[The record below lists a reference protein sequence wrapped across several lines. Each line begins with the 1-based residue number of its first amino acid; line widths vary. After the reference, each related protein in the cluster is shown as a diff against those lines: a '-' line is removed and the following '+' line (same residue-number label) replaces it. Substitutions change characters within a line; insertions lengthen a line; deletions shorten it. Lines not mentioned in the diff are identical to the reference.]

1 MAARKAITGD
11 QSENRARTGRAA
23 AVGVGHAG
31 HRPRGVLCRQRG
43 LAQFAGRRFTAIGQ
57 IEIGTV
63 IAEQRLARYQ
73 PAIGVLGGE
82 PRHFDCTLRQRPQS
96 LGREI
101 AGVDRS
107 GAAAD
112 EDAQTDL
119 LAFGAFDLFQR
130 AEPDA
135 DAFGRG
141 GTGNRIGF
149 IRAHLAREI
158 DEVLAAGKRRVG
170 SDHGR
175 VREWAVMRAR

>member
-1 MAARKAITGD
+1 MAEEKQYQAEESKQVMLDT
-11 QSENRARTGRAA
+11 E
-23 AVGVGHAG
+23 
-31 HRPRGVLCRQRG
+31 GVL
-43 LAQFAGRRFTAIGQ
+43 I
-57 IEIGTV
+57 
-63 IAEQRLARYQ
+63 
-73 PAIGVLGGE
+73 
-82 PRHFDCTLRQRPQS
+82 
-96 LGREI
+96 
-101 AGVDRS
+101 
-107 GAAAD
+107 
-112 EDAQTDL
+112 
-119 LAFGAFDLFQR
+119 DLFQR

>member
-1 MAARKAITGD
+1 MRKPSG
-11 QSENRARTGRAA
+11 
-23 AVGVGHAG
+23 
-31 HRPRGVLCRQRG
+31 RQRG
-43 LAQFAGRRFTAIGQ
+43 LAQIAGRRFTAIGQ
-57 IEIGTV
+57 IEIGAVT
-63 IAEQRLARYQ
+63 AEQRLARHQ
-73 PAIGVLGGE
+73 PAIGVFGGE
-82 PRHFDCTLRQRPQS
+82 PRHFDRALGERPQP
-96 LGREI
+96 LRREI

-107 GAAAD
+107 GAATD
-112 EDAQTDL
+112 EDAQADL
-119 LAFGAFDLFQR
+119 LAFGPFDLFQR